1 MRKNNNCLFIL
12 FLLFPALILAQSEK
26 ATITLKQ
33 ILEQISIQHQ
43 VKFNYIENEIA
54 IFSLAPP
61 AQELKLEAKLDYIS
75 KETQLKFVAFN
86 KKYYTIV
93 DDPKLDKPLCG
104 YLLDSQSNLPV
115 ENALVQI
122 SGTQVLQS
130 TDQNGYF
137 ELPVVSPNLI
147 EFRHQSYEPKKI
159 DPRLLYVSHCPKI
172 KIEPIFQELTEVV
185 AQQYLTS
192 GICKKKDGT
201 IEAQPKKFGILPG
214 LTEPDVLQTIQ
225 QMPGI
230 YSADETVSNI
240 SVRGGTHDQNLFL
253 WNGIRMFQTGHFFGL
268 ISAFNPSLAHKITIA
283 KNGSSAFFGES
294 VSSVVDI
301 STHSK
306 NIEDSQTSI
315 GSDLISADFYTKFKL
330 SPKAS
335 IELSS
340 RRSLTDFFSTTTY
353 RNYSNRV
360 FQNTIV
366 TDLQSSNVNP
376 IKSDQTFYFYDLTF
390 QYQQKISHR
399 HELTLDAITI
409 RNHLDVDQTNNTNQR
424 NSFLGQ
430 ENIGG
435 ALNWKTI
442 WNNKLTSQ
450 INFYGSYYN
459 LDATRNA
466 IQNNQVFKQ
475 QNTLLDLGL
484 QIKSIYRFS
493 EKLSIHSGY
502 QWDEI
507 GVSNDDEIN
516 SPAFSRHV
524 KEINRTHVGILEIN
538 YQSPSKKTLLTVGG
552 RLNHFENFEKSR
564 VESRIQFHQ
573 SLTQYLS
580 LELLT
585 EQKSQTLSQI
595 IDLQQD
601 FLGIEKRRW
610 TLANNASIPITTSH
624 QWSIGLTFKNPKWLL
639 TWDNFYKK
647 VNGITSNSQGF
658 QNQFEFAKTTG
669 SYDVIG
675 TEMLVQRHFKRYQTW
690 ISYSYNENR
699 YSFQSLNAQEFP
711 NNFELAHTLSAMAAY
726 NWNQIKVAI
735 GGKWHT
741 GKPLTEPSSTTLNVT
756 NPAQPTIDYKT
767 PNSSRL
773 PEYFQLN
780 FSASKIWK
788 WNQKTELQTSFSVL
802 NLLNKQNTIH
812 QYYRVNATQTG
823 IESVRIY
830 SLERTPNL
838 SVKFRF

>member
-1 MRKNNNCLFIL
+1 MRKNNNLFLIL
-12 FLLFPALILAQSEK
+12 FLLFPALIWAQSEK
-26 ATITLKQ
+26 AAVALKQ
-33 ILEQISIQHQ
+33 ILEQISTQHQ
-43 VKFNYIENEIA
+43 VKFNYIEDEIV
-54 IFSLAPP
+54 IFTLAPP
-61 AQELKLEAKLDYIS
+61 DQDLKLEAKLAYIS
-75 KETQLKFVAFN
+75 QQTQLKFVPFN

-104 YLLDSQSNLPV
+104 YLLDSQSKAPV

-122 SGTQVLQS
+122 SGTQVFQS

-147 EFRHQSYEPKKI
+147 EFKHQSYEAKKI
-159 DPRLLYVSHCPKI
+159 DPRILYVSHCPNI
-172 KIEPIFQELTEVV
+172 TITPIFQELTEVV
-185 AQQYLTS
+185 AHQYLTS

-214 LTEPDVLQTIQ
+214 LTEPDVLQTLQ
-225 QMPGI
+225 QIPGI

-268 ISAFNPSLAHKITIA
+268 ISAFNPSLAHKISIA
-283 KNGSSAFFGES
+283 KNGASAFFGES
-294 VSSVVDI
+294 VSSVVNI

-315 GSDLISADFYTKFKL
+315 GSDLISADVYTKFKL

-390 QYQQKISHR
+390 QYQQKIGSR
-399 HELTLDAITI
+399 HELTFDAITI
-409 RNHLDVDQTNNTNQR
+409 RNHLDVDQTSNTAQR

-430 ENIGG
+430 ENIGA
-435 ALNWKTI
+435 ALNWKTA
-442 WNNKLTSQ
+442 WNDKNTSQ
-450 INFYGSYYN
+450 INFYSSYYN

-466 IQNNQVFKQ
+466 IQSNQVFSQ

-484 QIKSIYRFS
+484 QIKNTHRWS
-493 EKLSIHSGY
+493 EKFSINTGY
-502 QWDEI
+502 QWNEI

-516 SPAFSRHV
+516 SPAFSRHI
-524 KEINRTHVGILEIN
+524 KEINRTHVGIVEIN
-538 YQSPSKKTLLTVGG
+538 YQSLSKKTLLIIGG

-564 VESRIQFHQ
+564 IESRVQLHQ
-573 SLTQYLS
+573 GLTRSLS
-580 LELLT
+580 LEMLT

-610 TLANNASIPITTSH
+610 TLANNASIPITQSN
-624 QWSIGLTFKNPKWLL
+624 QWSIGLTFKNSKWLL

-647 VNGITSNSQGF
+647 VSGITSNSQGF
-658 QNQFEFAKTTG
+658 QNQFEFAKATG
-669 SYDVIG
+669 SYNVIG
-675 TEMLVQRHFKRYQTW
+675 TEMLVQRSFERYQAW
-690 ISYSYNENR
+690 ISYSYNENK
-699 YSFQSLNAQEFP
+699 YQFKSLDAQEFP
-711 NNFELAHTLSAMAAY
+711 NNFELVHTLSAMAAY
-726 NWNQIKVAI
+726 NWNHIKVAL

-741 GKPLTEPSSTTLNVT
+741 GKPLTEPATNTLNVT
-756 NPAQPTIDYKT
+756 NPAQPTIDYQA

-773 PEYFQLN
+773 PAYFQLN
-780 FSASKIWK
+780 FSAAKIWK
-788 WNQKTELQTSFSVL
+788 WNEKTELQTSFSVL
-802 NLLNKQNTIH
+802 NLLNKENTIH
-812 QYYRVNATQTG
+812 QYYRVNAAQTG

-830 SLERTPNL
+830 SLQRTPNL